1 MLGGMAM
8 QPASVFIMDISKSS
22 SAELGEELSD
32 FLADIESWIHTWFK
46 GYGHYHVR
54 HRSGDELI
62 FLAGG
67 YATAF
72 VIAFFISRL
81 WKYENNKPYFGLTFG
96 SIDKSIDEID
106 IEKWIHPLV
115 KEARQANDVLKKQKE
130 RENFHFKLDSNL
142 IDDELVTL
150 LNGLLKLQHA
160 LNKQQTDVQRLVCSL
175 YLVLEKQNAVAELL
189 NRSAPTIYSHFKK
202 GHSELVLGSYHE
214 IAAVL
219 TSLEKKEF
227 SNSVEPKTKLL
238 EDNIR
243 NHIKGLVKIV
253 YKL

>member
-1 MLGGMAM
+1 M

-22 SAELGEELSD
+22 SAEIGEELSG
-32 FLADIESWIHTWFK
+32 FLADIESWIHNWFK
-46 GYGHYHVR
+46 GYGHYQVR

-81 WKYENNKPYFGLTFG
+81 WKFEDNKPYFGLAFG
-96 SIDKSIDEID
+96 SIDKNIDEID

-115 KEARQANDVLKKQKE
+115 KDARQANDFLKKQKE
-130 RENFHFKLDSNL
+130 RETFHFKLDRNMY
-142 IDDELVTL
+142 DDELVTL
-150 LNGLLKLQHA
+150 LNGMLKLQNA
-160 LNKQQTDVQRLVCSL
+160 LDKQQTDVQRMVCSL
-175 YLVLEKQNAVAELL
+175 YLVYEKQNTVAELL
-189 NRSAPTIYSHFKK
+189 KRSAPTIYSHFKK

-214 IAAVL
+214 IATVL
-219 TSLEKKEF
+219 ASLEEKEF
-227 SNSVEPKTKLL
+227 ANSVETKTKLL
-238 EDNIR
+238 EENIR
-243 NHIKGLVKIV
+243 NHIKGMVKIV